1 MRSSGC
7 GIKAQPLELKAL
19 KFSEGAALAE
29 LKDLNKGAEPQRAPA
44 RLPRVD
50 CSTFFD
56 GGPCTSGVK

>member
-29 LKDLNKGAEPQRAPA
+29 LKDLNKGADPQRAPA
-44 RLPRVD
+44 RLPRVVLND
-50 CSTFFD
+50 
-56 GGPCTSGVK
+56 